1 MRLGYP
7 AALCAAL
14 CFAVA
19 SVAQSDLPPEVIEL
33 ARIKQ
38 QMKEHLTRIA
48 NLTCLQTIQRSRSDR
63 TGRMQ
68 SSDML
73 HLEVAFVDGK
83 ELFSRSG
90 ASKFGDRG
98 IGEFGRGGAIESG
111 LFASLAHGVFL
122 EKATTFRYAGEE
134 TLRGRRA
141 VRYNY
146 QVPLLAS
153 GYGISSGDRHAV
165 VGFSGAFWA

>member
-90 ASKFGDRG
+90 ASKFGDRD
-98 IGEFGRGGAIESG
+98 IGEFGRGGTIESG
-111 LFASLAHGVFL
+111 LFASLAHGV
-122 EKATTFRYAGEE
+122 
-134 TLRGRRA
+134 
-141 VRYNY
+141 
-146 QVPLLAS
+146 
-153 GYGISSGDRHAV
+153 
-165 VGFSGAFWA
+165 VGFSGAFWADAETLQVMRLRVHADDVPLTLGIYEAIQTIDYTRVLLNEV